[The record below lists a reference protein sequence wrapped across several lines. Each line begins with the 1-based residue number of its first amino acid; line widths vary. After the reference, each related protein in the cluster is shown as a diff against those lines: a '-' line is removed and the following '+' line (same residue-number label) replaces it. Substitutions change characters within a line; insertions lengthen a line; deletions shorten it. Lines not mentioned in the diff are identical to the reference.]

1 MPAALAHEQHH
12 PIVWRS
18 DEAMGAAKLPRGVQD
33 RGRHST
39 LRLEAATL
47 TKFIIG
53 STAGQITCRGCGET
67 GRVVVG
73 RHPGCAYSGAFR
85 ITEWVFDTGERV

>member
-12 PIVWRS
+12 PIVRRG

-33 RGRHST
+33 RGRHSN

-47 TKFIIG
+47 TKFTIG
-53 STAGQITCRGCGET
+53 STAMAIGVPSIPDRRDT
-67 GRVVVG
+67 VA
-73 RHPGCAYSGAFR
+73 CAAIPVSLTMLSSHHRMGFR
-85 ITEWVFDTGERV
+85 TARQG